1 MKRTLALCSV
11 ALFLLSTAA
20 FAGPGKRKAHKPVKH
35 AKHVK
40 VAAKLTDVWTCPI
53 ELDAASKTI
62 KPVVF
67 EGYRVHFCCGSCP
80 GMFSKLTPAQ
90 KKAKIL
96 AALKHKSSQKMG

>member
-1 MKRTLALCSV
+1 MKRTVALCSA
-11 ALFLLSTAA
+11 ALLLLSAVA
-20 FAGPGKRKAHKPVKH
+20 FAGPKPKAHKLVKH

-40 VAAKLTDVWTCPI
+40 VAKKLTDVWTCPI

-67 EGYRVHFCCGSCP
+67 AGYRVHFCCSSCP
-80 GMFSKLTPAQ
+80 AIFSKLTPAQ

-96 AALKHKSSQKMG
+96 AALKHKSATKMG